1 MFRRPFRSQFLLHY
15 GIVAERTDAS
25 VPPRLSTFSPDHGKP
40 VFIGCQWRP
49 HQSYH
54 CPGLDFGRR
63 LAILKRKRMP
73 NNRVWYAALMGLIL
87 TAVIATAQV
96 QTNQIPVQP
105 PAKHHHKVLGTL
117 LFVGGVGLVALGAI
131 ALSRPCPAADRAQQI
146 SLQTGSLAG
155 AGSCGS
161 SWFQKDKTAIGASAV
176 GSGAVL
182 VVAGIA
188 VMRKSEKAQTSM
200 PSPAPPA
207 AVIK

>member
-1 MFRRPFRSQFLLHY
+1 
-15 GIVAERTDAS
+15 
-25 VPPRLSTFSPDHGKP
+25 
-40 VFIGCQWRP
+40 
-49 HQSYH
+49 
-54 CPGLDFGRR
+54 
-63 LAILKRKRMP
+63 MP
-73 NNRVWYAALMGLIL
+73 NNRIWYAALMGLIL

-117 LFVGGVGLVALGAI
+117 LFVGGVGLVALGAV